1 MTTYDRMSTLFW
13 IIVAIAICIESIR
26 LGLGSFSNPGPGLVP
41 FGSGLILGTLGLIV
55 LGFTF
60 KRDHQEKIVLWD
72 PDTQWGKMISV
83 LLSLIAYGV
92 LLEPMGFLLI
102 TLLWMVFMCRGI
114 GNIGWKT
121 TVLISVITTALCYFL
136 FEYYLGIRFPRG
148 FWRP

>member
-1 MTTYDRMSTLFW
+1 MSTLFW
-13 IIVAIAICIESIR
+13 IVVAGVICIESIR

-41 FGSGLILGTLGLIV
+41 FGSGFILGTLGLIV

-60 KRDHQEKIVLWD
+60 KNDQQEKVVLWD

-92 LLEPMGFLLI
+92 LIEHIGFLLI
-102 TLLWMVFMCRGI
+102 TFLWMGFMCRGI

-121 TVLISVITTALCYFL
+121 TVLISVITTTLCYFL